1 MGDEGVS
8 VEELTLNDGID
19 GGFAPVACH
28 FRFDLMIFELVTTR
42 NFF

>member
-8 VEELTLNDGID
+8 VEELTLND